1 MRVDQDSGL
10 QSKSCHVK
18 LLSLVMCSPRGRMGV
33 GFHNALSHDESPSIE
48 SWELPNV
55 AGRAPDKLKMLT
67 GSEFFDKG
75 RMHVD

>member
-10 QSKSCHVK
+10 QFLSCHVK
-18 LLSLVMCSPRGRMGV
+18 LLFLAALMDGWGMD
-33 GFHNALSHDESPSIE
+33 FLNAFSHDESPSIE

-55 AGRAPDKLKMLT
+55 AGGAPEKLKMLT
-67 GSEFFDKG
+67 GSEFFNKG